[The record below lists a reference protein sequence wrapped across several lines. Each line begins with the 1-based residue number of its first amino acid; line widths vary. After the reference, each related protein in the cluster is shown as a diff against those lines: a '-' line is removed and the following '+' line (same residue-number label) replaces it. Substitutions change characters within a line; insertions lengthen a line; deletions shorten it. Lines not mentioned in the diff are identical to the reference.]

1 MTVTWLCHDCD
12 MLKIC
17 CSACCCNMESYHN
30 TSITLYNNIMYH
42 CQYILYFLMKL
53 SINYMFRNWHPHGEI
68 THQNRF
74 IAALFWIT
82 EYICKG
88 LKSTSGQRFHF
99 VYYHNNVRGRT
110 EEGNRNWNV
119 EQNCASVNS
128 FFSKCIKSAARIFTG
143 PYMKSKHD

>member
-1 MTVTWLCHDCD
+1 MTV
-12 MLKIC
+12 
-17 CSACCCNMESYHN
+17 Y
-30 TSITLYNNIMYH
+30 
-42 CQYILYFLMKL
+42 LYFLMKL
-53 SINYMFRNWHPHGEI
+53 SINYMFRNWHPHVVI
-68 THQNRF
+68 THQNSF
-74 IAALFWIT
+74 IAALFWIS

-99 VYYHNNVRGRT
+99 VYYNNNVRGRS

-143 PYMKSKHD
+143 PYMKSKHESFTINVDIVEMHSTQIKGQIIINLYLTKWENKQTK